1 MATLSSHTL
10 NGSDGTHAGG
20 VAVALYRI
28 NADQSRTL
36 VFDSQMDAGGR
47 LQQSFELTAED
58 CECPHELVFQS
69 GAYFME
75 RGTIKTGAPRV
86 EEIVLRFKMP
96 DPDGKYHMPVI
107 LNPNSYSTWW
117 SA

>member
-28 NADQSRTL
+28 NDDQSRTV
-36 VFDSQMDAGGR
+36 VFDSHMDAGGR
-47 LQQSFELTAED
+47 LQQSFELTETD
-58 CECPHELVFQS
+58 CDCPHELVFQS
-69 GAYFME
+69 GDYFLKKGVVQSE
-75 RGTIKTGAPRV
+75 ALRV